1 MKRLPAKLI
10 PSFAV
15 ALFAGFALAVLTAHG
30 CAGNCATNCP
40 ANLVHIASA
49 VDTQLPIPNGGLAW
63 YGPACPL
70 DPPTCN
76 GDGHTNTCSEIQVYG
91 IAEGFCDVTI
101 SFSDRPGEVV
111 RTEFGP
117 KITQGCCVGYSIAGP
132 RIFYIPVN
140 PKTLI
145 YADGGTDAV
154 SLAPDASADG
164 GDAGGGQDGGHDG
177 GHDSGHD
184 AAGDSLPP
192 DAQ

>member
-1 MKRLPAKLI
+1 MNKLLRKFL

-15 ALFAGFALAVLTAHG
+15 ALFAGFALAVLTSHG
-30 CAGNCATNCP
+30 CAGNCGTNCP
-40 ANLVHIASA
+40 ANIVHIASA
-49 VDTQLPIPNGGLAW
+49 DDVQLAIPNGGVAW

-70 DPPTCN
+70 DPPTCS
-76 GDGHTNTCSEIQVYG
+76 GDGTTTTCSEIQVYG

-117 KITQGCCVGYSIAGP
+117 KITQGCCAGYSIAGP
-132 RIFYIPVN
+132 RIFYIPDS

-154 SLAPDASADG
+154 SLAPDASADA
-164 GDAGGGQDGGHDG
+164 GDAARTDGGQD
-177 GHDSGHD
+177 SGRD
-184 AAGDSLPP
+184 AARDAARDLLPP